1 MDISVVIPLY
11 NEDESLPELTAWIE
25 RVMAANHFTYEII
38 MVDDGSSDNSWA
50 LIETLS
56 TQNEHIRAIKFRRN
70 YGKSAA
76 LHCGFQNAQ
85 GDVVITMD
93 ADMQDSPDEIPA
105 LYQMIMSEDY
115 DMVSGWKKKDSIRNQ
130 RQYPPNYSMQL
141 PGNFQ
146 GSICTTSIV
155 GSKLTRIKL

>member
-76 LHCGFQNAQ
+76 LLRVPECPRRCCH
-85 GDVVITMD
+85 
-93 ADMQDSPDEIPA
+93 
-105 LYQMIMSEDY
+105 Y
-115 DMVSGWKKKDSIRNQ
+115 DGR
-130 RQYPPNYSMQL
+130 RYA
-141 PGNFQ
+141 G
-146 GSICTTSIV
+146 
-155 GSKLTRIKL
+155 

>member
-105 LYQMIMSEDY
+105 LYQMIMSED
-115 DMVSGWKKKDSIRNQ
+115 SIRNQ
-130 RQYPPNYSMQL
+130 RQYPPNYSMRQ

-146 GSICTTSIV
+146 GSICTISTV

>member
-56 TQNEHIRAIKFRRN
+56 TQNEHIRAICIFFKKLWKR
-70 YGKSAA
+70 GS
-76 LHCGFQNAQ
+76 NASW
-85 GDVVITMD
+85 T
-93 ADMQDSPDEIPA
+93 
-105 LYQMIMSEDY
+105 
-115 DMVSGWKKKDSIRNQ
+115 
-130 RQYPPNYSMQL
+130 
-141 PGNFQ
+141 
-146 GSICTTSIV
+146 
-155 GSKLTRIKL
+155 

>member
-1 MDISVVIPLY
+1 MNLFNRNFQIMDISVVIPLY

-115 DMVSGWKKKDSIRNQ
+115 DMVSG
-130 RQYPPNYSMQL
+130 
-141 PGNFQ
+141 
-146 GSICTTSIV
+146 
-155 GSKLTRIKL
+155 

>member
-76 LHCGFQNAQ
+76 LHCGFQKPKEMLSLRW
-85 GDVVITMD
+85 T
-93 ADMQDSPDEIPA
+93 P
-105 LYQMIMSEDY
+105 
-115 DMVSGWKKKDSIRNQ
+115 
-130 RQYPPNYSMQL
+130 
-141 PGNFQ
+141 
-146 GSICTTSIV
+146 IC
-155 GSKLTRIKL
+155 RIARTKYRLFIK